1 MKASVQFA
9 RKSLWS
15 ALASA
20 FVTLSS
26 FLSSIVVAR
35 ILGVSGSGEVVYV
48 IWLMSISAVV
58 LDLGLSSVVAR
69 YVPEMHGRG
78 QHGQADQLAGTL
90 VLILVLAVLGLSALA
105 FFALEFGVLPVEALR
120 VAVGGSSL
128 VVLLAIYVS
137 VQVLG
142 AFAQFYLRGLQDF
155 GRLARL
161 CGLSLILQLVCVA
174 VGSVGFGIAGA
185 VTGYIAGQI
194 VPAVLALT
202 LVRNAA
208 PIEAALRSRIWR
220 YGAYSW
226 AANIANAFVWAR
238 IEIFFLQ
245 RFWDSHSV
253 GLFAAA
259 LTLTNLATQGPML
272 LTTAFLPLLSERH
285 GANDTA
291 AMRNILSA
299 GTRLLAALV
308 FPACFGAA
316 AVMPVLLPLVY
327 GPDFADAVAPA
338 IVLVCVSGIAVTTVI
353 ATNLVNALERSDFI
367 FANSLSGAVFAIVL
381 GFALIPRFGIM
392 GATAARAGIQTG
404 MIFVGCW
411 FVVRRLNYPLPWRA
425 LARLLAASLG
435 SAMIAGLCIVIWP
448 SLPGFLVAV
457 PAGCIAYLVGL
468 RALQALPPQDLAV
481 LLTICE
487 SLPKPLAAVSRR
499 IIAFVQRTPVWQQ
512 PGLVADAPVGAKVR

>member
-1 MKASVQFA
+1 MQASVQFA
-9 RKSLWS
+9 RRSLWS

-48 IWLMSISAVV
+48 IWLMSVSAVV
-58 LDLGLSSVVAR
+58 VDLGLSAVVAR

-78 QHGQADQLAGTL
+78 QHHEADQLAGTL
-90 VLILVLAVLGLSALA
+90 ALILVLTVLGMSA
-105 FFALEFGVLPVEALR
+105 FTFVALRLGLLPIEALR
-120 VAVGGSSL
+120 TTLGGPSQL
-128 VVLLAIYVS
+128 ALLAVYVS

-155 GRLARL
+155 GRLARI
-161 CGLSLILQLVCVA
+161 CGLSLALQLVCVA
-174 VGSVGFGIAGA
+174 VGSVSFGTAGA

-202 LVRNAA
+202 LIRNAA
-208 PIEAALRSRIWR
+208 PIDAALRSRIWR

-291 AMRNILSA
+291 ALRNILSA

-327 GPDFADAVAPA
+327 GPDFTDAVVPA
-338 IVLVCVSGIAVTTVI
+338 IVLVCVSALAVTTVI

-367 FANSLSGAVFAIVL
+367 FANSFGGALFAIVL
-381 GFALIPRFGIM
+381 GFVLIPQFGLM
-392 GATAARAGIQTG
+392 GATAARAAIQTG

-425 LARLLAASLG
+425 LVRLLAASLA
-435 SAMIAGLCIVIWP
+435 SAGVAALCIVISP
-448 SLPGFLVAV
+448 SLAGFLVAV
-457 PAGCIAYLVGL
+457 PAGCVTYLVAL
-468 RALQALPPQDLAV
+468 RALRALPSQDLAV

-487 SLPKPLAAVSRR
+487 SLPKPLAAISRR
-499 IIAFVQRTPVWQQ
+499 IIAFVQRTPVWQK
-512 PGLVADAPVGAKVR
+512 PGLMADEPVGAKVR